1 METSPSTQHSAHF
14 RQLPPEVPGLPIVG
28 NSLQMLNDPLRF
40 LVDQYQQLGPVY
52 RVQMGFQKY
61 TVMAGLEANK
71 FLAQEGEQAFSSK
84 SLFGGMADAF
94 NTDVM
99 LVVLDGAPHR
109 HMRKLMRRGFARSSA
124 MPHLDTMIDV
134 VKQSLNGMSPDETFP
149 VFNTL
154 RRIVVDQLG
163 IMTTGFPPAD
173 YYEDIFIFLNTM
185 LNVTAVK
192 VWPAFMMRRPRFLKA
207 RARVKEFGQKLLDYH
222 RQNPPEATGRE
233 PNLIDD
239 VIAGERPDGD
249 TFTEDD
255 LLSMAV
261 GPFFAGMDTVA
272 SSISFFMYTLHKHLD
287 VLEKA
292 QAEVD
297 AVFSKGTITGQDF
310 QHMPVLHAAAIE
322 TLRFYPATPFT
333 PRQVVEEFN
342 FGGYDFPVGTEVMT
356 AQTVTHFLPEYY
368 PDPYRFDVTRHLGE
382 GGPARKANIYTPFS
396 LGAHACLGAGMAE
409 VQMMVT
415 MAALMYYGKF
425 RLDPLNYEVQI
436 QTMPLPNPGQKFRMK
451 YLGASAAN

>member
-1 METSPSTQHSAHF
+1 METSHSEQPSLHL
-14 RQLPPEVPGLPIVG
+14 RRIPPAVPGLPLLG
-28 NSLQMLNDPLRF
+28 NSLNMLNDPLRF
-40 LVDQYQQLGPVY
+40 LVSQYHTLGPVF

-71 FLAQEGEQAFSSK
+71 FLAQEGERVFSSK

-124 MPHLDTMIDV
+124 MPHLDTMVGV
-134 VKQSLNGMSPDETFP
+134 VQQAVEQMPAGETFP

-163 IMTTGFPPAD
+163 IMTTGFPPED
-173 YYEDIFIFLNTM
+173 YYEDIFVFLNTM

-192 VWPAFMMRRPRFLKA
+192 VWPSFMLRTPRFR
-207 RARVKEFGQKLLDYH
+207 RARLRVREFGQKLLDYH
-222 RQNPPEATGRE
+222 RQNPPETTGRE

-239 VIAGERPDGD
+239 VLAGTRPDGD
-249 TFTEDD
+249 AFTEDD

-272 SSISFFMYTLHKHLD
+272 SSISFFMYTLHKYPD
-287 VLEKA
+287 VLEKVK
-292 QAEVD
+292 AEVR
-297 AVFSKGTITGQDF
+297 AVFSKGTVTAQDF
-310 QHMPVLHAAAIE
+310 QQMPVLHAAAIE

-333 PRQVVEEFN
+333 PRQAAEAFTFE
-342 FGGYDFPVGTEVMT
+342 GYEFPVGTEVMT

-382 GGPARKANIYTPFS
+382 GGHARIPNVYTPFS
-396 LGAHACLGAGMAE
+396 LGAHTCLGAGMAE

-415 MAALMYYGKF
+415 MAALLHYGDF
-425 RLDPLNYEVQI
+425 QLESPDYEVQI
-436 QTMPLPNPGQKFRMK
+436 HTMPLPNPGAKFRMK
-451 YLGASAAN
+451 YLGMPVSS